1 MAHINQQRV
10 RAAFDN
16 AAQTYDAAAFL
27 QTEVCQRLLEKLDVV
42 RLQPTLILDMG
53 SGTGSAIPGLYQR
66 FPKAHVIALDL
77 SEQMLLKAGQRGRLF
92 HKPSLLCADLESLPL
107 ATNSIDLIFSSLS
120 MQWCNHLVTVLNEAI
135 RVLKPGGLF
144 VFTTFGPDTLKEL
157 RWSWQQVDD
166 KIHVNS
172 FTDMHDIGDTLLQA
186 GYAEPVME
194 AEIITVNYSRVGDLM
209 LDLKHIGANITAG
222 GHRQGLTTVRVLQR
236 VCQAYE
242 QFRTADG
249 LPASYEIIY
258 GHAWKALSAQVK
270 NINGF
275 NITLQS

>member
-1 MAHINQQRV
+1 MTHINQQRV
-10 RAAFDN
+10 RTAFDG
-16 AAQTYDAAAFL
+16 AAQTYDAAALL
-27 QTEVCQRLLEKLDVV
+27 QTEVCRRLLEKLDIV

-66 FPKAHVIALDL
+66 FPKAHIIALDL

-92 HKPSLLCADLESLPL
+92 QKPSLLCADLESLPL
-107 ATNSIDLIFSSLS
+107 ASDSIDLIFSSLS

-172 FTDMHDIGDTLLQA
+172 FTDMHDIGDALLQA

-194 AEIITVNYSRVGDLM
+194 AEIITVNYSRADDLM
-209 LDLKHIGANITAG
+209 FDLKHIGANITAD

-236 VCQAYE
+236 VRQAYE

-249 LPASYEIIY
+249 LPASYEVVY
-258 GHAWKALSAQVK
+258 GHAWKAEAQVK
-270 NINGF
+270 SSKGF
-275 NITLQS
+275 DITIQS